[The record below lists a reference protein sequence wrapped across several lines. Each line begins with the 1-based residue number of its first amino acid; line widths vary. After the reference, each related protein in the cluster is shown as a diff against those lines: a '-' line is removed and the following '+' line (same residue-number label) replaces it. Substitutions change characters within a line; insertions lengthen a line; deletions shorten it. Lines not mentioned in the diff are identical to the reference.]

1 MCWAPRSG
9 WTVGWPEEDQKK
21 SPGCRE
27 CGRAGER
34 TRRWIRGAGGV
45 GARRYWN
52 PRDAEHRILSL
63 LSRERWTNLRRGRE
77 ERAPEPRCLR
87 STGALLLGRL
97 GPPPHVDEAVC
108 LCAERVTGKCHKG
121 EMERQRKANV
131 EHVFGPRG
139 QEGCS
144 AGLRPGSP
152 PPPPPRREEEHGN
165 AHVRDR
171 GLQSPRPST
180 APPPWSPPYGEE
192 ETVAV
197 TSTAPSL
204 GRKGRVQ
211 PATAEAKP
219 CEGGRDVG
227 APRCPARLLG
237 SPARTRPGRGLGAP
251 PPSWLALQ
259 GPRRRQVERV
269 LSRGAGREPETRAPW
284 APRGSTRGSSLPTA
298 LRLHEE
304 EKCTGKPSDP
314 SKVTQPGKV
323 VGPQGWERWGQR
335 GMTNSCPRSERC
347 RGRTRPAGG
356 LLPDPEGQGRGRA
369 GVRTRED
376 Q

>member
-152 PPPPPRREEEHGN
+152 PPPATPPGGRARKRARPGSRLAVSSAQHRPTPLESALWGRGDSGSHEHCPFPGSE
-165 AHVRDR
+165 R
-171 GLQSPRPST
+171 PRPARHSR
-180 APPPWSPPYGEE
+180 GE
-192 ETVAV
+192 
-197 TSTAPSL
+197 
-204 GRKGRVQ
+204 
-211 PATAEAKP
+211 
-219 CEGGRDVG
+219 
-227 APRCPARLLG
+227 
-237 SPARTRPGRGLGAP
+237 
-251 PPSWLALQ
+251 AL
-259 GPRRRQVERV
+259 R
-269 LSRGAGREPETRAPW
+269 RGAGRRGAALPRTAAGVSRTHAAGTWAWGASPELAGFAGTQE
-284 APRGSTRGSSLPTA
+284 T
-298 LRLHEE
+298 
-304 EKCTGKPSDP
+304 PSGARP
-314 SKVTQPGKV
+314 F
-323 VGPQGWERWGQR
+323 QR
-335 GMTNSCPRSERC
+335 GRS
-347 RGRTRPAGG
+347 GT
-356 LLPDPEGQGRGRA
+356 
-369 GVRTRED
+369 
-376 Q
+376 